1 MVHCNCLPTDIT
13 TRHPLSSLCSFRLF
27 FPGKESSGHAHGEDP
42 LEGSSR
48 CLPCREGCPYCRD
61 DTPCLAQEDGALRLS
76 VASFQGL
83 CMLLDLVAMVLVYHF
98 RRNKV
103 RAHWERQGSGVRG
116 QAGHYRGTTS
126 RFWSVMSL

>member
-1 MVHCNCLPTDIT
+1 MLLPPQGFHNT
-13 TRHPLSSLCSFRLF
+13 SSSTVSPRCFVYLP
-27 FPGKESSGHAHGEDP
+27 FPGKESSGHAHSED
-42 LEGSSR
+42 LSEVSSK